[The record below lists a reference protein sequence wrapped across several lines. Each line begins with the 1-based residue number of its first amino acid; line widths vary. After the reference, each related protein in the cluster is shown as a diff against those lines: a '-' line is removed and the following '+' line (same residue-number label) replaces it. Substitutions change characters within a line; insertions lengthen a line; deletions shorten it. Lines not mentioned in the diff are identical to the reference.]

1 MLEQELKLSVEGAFA
16 PTFPAGRS
24 DVAGVD
30 ELPSLD
36 LHATYYDTP
45 DLRLARNGMTLR
57 YRSGEEGS
65 GPGWTLKLPVGDGIA
80 DGRDE
85 LRFEGG
91 TRQVPQGAQ
100 DLVQALV
107 RSETLRPVARLRTH
121 RRRWLLRDADGG
133 ELAELV
139 DDRVSVMERGRVAA
153 RFREVEIEGRGVGR
167 RALERIAGVLTSN
180 GAAPAEQT
188 PKLVRALGERAEEPP
203 DIAGAEAPKPRDPAA
218 HAVRAAIAAGVRRM
232 ILNDP
237 RTRLG
242 EVEPLHQ
249 MRVGTRRLR
258 SDLRTFRPLLDKD
271 WAESLRVELK
281 WLGGSLGA
289 VRDLDVLLDRLRREG
304 EDVSPRLRA
313 LFDELERRRDEARAA
328 LLDDLRSKRYVD
340 LLDRLVEAAHD
351 PRLSDR
357 AQQPSREVLP
367 GLAARS
373 WRKLNQAGRAI
384 DDDSSDEELHRV
396 RVLTKR
402 ARYAAEAVAPA
413 LAPKTGRGAARFA
426 KRAADVQ
433 DVLGELQDSVVA
445 SQTIQDFALAHRH
458 KGPLNLATGQM
469 LERESRRRDDAR
481 GAFGPAWRKLGR
493 KKLRSWLR

>member
-16 PTFPAGRS
+16 PTFPPGRS

-30 ELPSLD
+30 ELRSLD
-36 LHATYYDTP
+36 LRATYYDTP
-45 DLRLARNGMTLR
+45 DLRLARSGVTLR
-57 YRSGEEGS
+57 SRSGDESGS
-65 GPGWTLKLPVGDGIA
+65 GWTLKLPVGDGIA

-85 LRFEGG
+85 LHFEGG

-100 DLVQALV
+100 DLVRALV
-107 RSETLRPVARLRTH
+107 RSEALLPVARLHTQ

-139 DDRVSVMERGRVAA
+139 DDRVSVMEQGQVSG

-167 RALERIAGVLTSN
+167 ETLEAIAGVLTNS
-180 GAAPAEQT
+180 GAVRAEQT
-188 PKLVRALGERAEEPP
+188 PKLVRALGERAAAPP
-203 DIAGAEAPKPRDPAA
+203 DVAAVGPPRPRDPAA
-218 HAVRAAIAAGVRRM
+218 HAVRATIAAGVRRM

-258 SDLRTFRPLLDKD
+258 SDLRTFRPLLDRD
-271 WAESLRVELK
+271 WAESLRAELK

-289 VRDLDVLLDRLRREG
+289 VRDLDVLLERLRREG
-304 EDVSPRLRA
+304 EDLLPRLGP
-313 LFDELERRRDEARAA
+313 LFGELERRRDEARAA
-328 LLDDLRSKRYVD
+328 LLEDLRGARYGE
-340 LLDRLVEAAHD
+340 LLDRLVEAARD

-357 AQQPSREVLP
+357 AQRSSREVLP
-367 GLAARS
+367 ALAARS
-373 WRKLNQAGRAI
+373 WRKLNKAARVL
-384 DDDSSDEELHRV
+384 DDHSSDEELHRV

-413 LAPKTGRGAARFA
+413 LGSKHGRRAGRFA
-426 KRAADVQ
+426 GRAAGLQ

-445 SQTIQDFALAHRH
+445 AQTIQDFALGQPHD
-458 KGPLNLATGQM
+458 GPLNLAIGRM
-469 LERESRRRDDAR
+469 LERENRRRKAAR
-481 GAFGPAWRKLGR
+481 GAFESAWRRLGR

>member
-1 MLEQELKLSVEGAFA
+1 MLEQELKLSVEGTFA
-16 PTFPAGRS
+16 PSFPSGRTE
-24 DVAGVD
+24 VAGVD

-36 LHATYYDTP
+36 LRATYHDTP
-45 DLRLARNGMTLR
+45 DLRLARNGVTLR
-57 YRSGEEGS
+57 CRSGEED

-80 DGRDE
+80 EGRDE
-85 LRFEGG
+85 LHFEGG
-91 TRQVPQGAQ
+91 AGKVPVGAQ
-100 DLVQALV
+100 DLVRALV
-107 RSETLRPVARLRTH
+107 RSEALVPVGQLHTQ

-167 RALERIAGVLTSN
+167 KTLEAIAGVLTSN
-180 GAAPAEQT
+180 GAVRTEQT
-188 PKLVRALGERAEEPP
+188 PKLVRALGERAAAPP
-203 DIAGAEAPKPRDPAA
+203 DVAVLEAPRPGDPAA

-258 SDLRTFRPLLDKD
+258 SDLRTFRPLLDEE

-289 VRDLDVLLDRLRREG
+289 VRDLDVLLARLRREG
-304 EDVSPRLRA
+304 EDLSPRLHV
-313 LFDELERRRDEARAA
+313 LFEGLERRRDEARAA
-328 LLDDLRSKRYVD
+328 LLEDLRSGRYMD
-340 LLDRLVEAAHD
+340 LLDRLVEAARD

-357 AQQPSREVLP
+357 AQRSSRKVLP
-367 GLAARS
+367 ALAARS
-373 WRKLNQAGRAI
+373 WRKLDKAGRALS
-384 DDDSSDEELHRV
+384 DDSSDEELHRV

-413 LAPKTGRGAARFA
+413 LAPKSGRKAKRFA

-445 SQTIQDFALAHRH
+445 AQTIQDFALERPY
-458 KGPLNLATGQM
+458 KGSLSLATGRM
-469 LERESRRRDDAR
+469 LERESHRRDAAR
-481 GAFGPAWRKLGR
+481 EAFGPAWRKLGR
-493 KKLRSWLR
+493 KKLRTWLR